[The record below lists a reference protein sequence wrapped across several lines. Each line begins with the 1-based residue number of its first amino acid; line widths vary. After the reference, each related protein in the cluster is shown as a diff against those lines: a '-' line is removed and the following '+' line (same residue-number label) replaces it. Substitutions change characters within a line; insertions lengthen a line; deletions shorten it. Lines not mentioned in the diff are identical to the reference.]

1 MLHEN
6 SLPRIE
12 SASGLTGD
20 DALPVVPAT
29 AEMSRTNRWF
39 QSLLGAIPGRTRLMP
54 LVYSFTDQA
63 LTVGGGFLV
72 NVAVARAQTKEEYG
86 LFALSY
92 SVYALLLALYQAAI
106 LEPFTIYGSGRYR
119 ERFSEYLRLMVRS
132 NAVMGLLLTAF
143 LLLICFLLSRV
154 APQLVSRALWGL
166 ALTAAVLLSS
176 HLLRRAFY
184 LQRQPVLATK
194 TSLVFFI
201 TVVCGLW
208 LGAKSGWLDSRTVF
222 LILAVGWITAGAV
235 FGRKLSFGEPQRSFL
250 QIEPHYW
257 REHWN
262 YSKWVLASAIIVQLT
277 TQAYYWLLAGFLSA
291 KEAGELRAI
300 HLLIAPMDQVFVAL
314 SFVALPALSACY
326 AAKDT
331 GRFLFLWKR
340 YVLATLGVT
349 GAFAFA
355 VRLIGKPVM
364 HAIYAGKYDGLAPFL
379 FVLALLPVLM
389 GVGATMNN
397 AVIATEKP
405 KLTFFAYVCGG
416 VTTLLGGIPLV
427 MHFGL
432 QGAVYGMLLSGAM
445 YTGALAL
452 VFALRVRIRTVP
464 A

>member
-1 MLHEN
+1 VI
-6 SLPRIE
+6 P
-12 SASGLTGD
+12 T
-20 DALPVVPAT
+20 P
-29 AEMSRTNRWF
+29 AEMSRTNSWF
-39 QSLLGAIPGRTRLMP
+39 QSLLGAIPGRARLMS
-54 LVYSFTDQA
+54 LVYSLTDQA
-63 LTVGGGFLV
+63 LTVGGGFLA

-92 SVYALLLALYQAAI
+92 SVYALLLALYQAVI

-154 APQLVSRALWGL
+154 APQLVSRAFWGL

-176 HLLRRAFY
+176 HLLRRGFY
-184 LQRQPVLATK
+184 LQRQPVFAAK
-194 TSLVFFI
+194 TSLVFFT
-201 TVVCGLW
+201 TVACGLW
-208 LGAKSGWLDSRTVF
+208 LGAKSGWLNSLTVF
-222 LILAVGWITAGAV
+222 MILAAGWITAGGI
-235 FGRKLSFGEPQRSFL
+235 FGRKLSFGKPERSFL

-262 YSKWVLASAIIVQLT
+262 YSKWVLASAIILQFT

-300 HLLIAPMDQVFVAL
+300 HVLVAPMDQVFVAL
-314 SFVALPALSACY
+314 SFLALPALSSRY
-326 AAKDT
+326 AARDI
-331 GRFLFLWKR
+331 GRFLLVWKR
-340 YVLATLGVT
+340 YVLVTLGVT
-349 GAFAFA
+349 GVFALA
-355 VRLIGKPVM
+355 VRIAGKPIM
-364 HAIYAGKYDGLAPFL
+364 HVIYAGKYDGLAPLL

-405 KLTFFAYVCGG
+405 KVAFFAYVSGG
-416 VTTLLGGIPLV
+416 VTTLLVGIPLV

-432 QGAVYGMLLSGAM
+432 WGAVYGMLLSGAT
-445 YTGALAL
+445 YTGALAV
-452 VFALRVRIRTVP
+452 VFVLRLRDQTSP